1 MSTPSPY
8 GQPGYPDAGQQ
19 PGYPNAGYGQPGY
32 GTGVAPKSKVTAAL
46 LAFFLGGI
54 GAHNFYLGQKGRAVG
69 HIVLAVAVIILSIV
83 FVATTMNTAMDAA
96 ASGRL
101 PGRWLRRR
109 DAPRVADCHREQH
122 LGPRRVHHDPRQQ
135 GRLAPVSPLTP
146 ARKTSLPAPDSAL
159 RDCRAPRAWPVI
171 IRW

>member
-1 MSTPSPY
+1 MSTPPPY

-96 ASGRL
+96 ASGRQISDSQAGGFAGGML
-101 PGRWLRRR
+101 LVWLIAIVNSIWALVEFIMILVNK
-109 DAPRVADCHREQH
+109 D
-122 LGPRRVHHDPRQQ
+122 G
-135 GRLAPVSPLTP
+135 
-146 ARKTSLPAPDSAL
+146 SLQ
-159 RDCRAPRAWPVI
+159 
-171 IRW
+171 